1 MINIRELRKTHKI
14 QYTTQEEADATI
26 ISENSFEAALAD
38 AGGQMLKIFISP
50 KETIQPET
58 DPNVQAIIV
67 EMQNEKVELWKD
79 NERLKA
85 ENRY

>member
-1 MINIRELRKTHKI
+1 
-14 QYTTQEEADATI
+14 
-26 ISENSFEAALAD
+26 
-38 AGGQMLKIFISP
+38 MLKIFISP

-85 ENRY
+85 ENRYQRNQISRLEYEIKKLECCL